1 MKNNCFIAEKSC
13 ISKNNQFQELLF
25 DDCLRNVYAL
35 SSKKQRRLPMRKISK
50 VILVVGLLL
59 LLLLFFFGMVA
70 TQQAVQLPFYLIP
83 LAEYPWIG
91 ASMEMFIFWLSAGFA
106 CFALLAI
113 IVVIFFPKRSD
124 RLVIKHKNGQ
134 LVIQKKALEHFIVQQ
149 AEETAFIHQPSAKIN
164 IVKNKV
170 SVILDGEMKQTADI
184 PQKQERLVTAIS
196 ANLQQLF
203 GIESNIQTEVILK
216 DAEIKPTPHQQ
227 PRVV

>member
-1 MKNNCFIAEKSC
+1 
-13 ISKNNQFQELLF
+13 
-25 DDCLRNVYAL
+25 
-35 SSKKQRRLPMRKISK
+35 
-50 VILVVGLLL
+50 
-59 LLLLFFFGMVA
+59 
-70 TQQAVQLPFYLIP
+70 
-83 LAEYPWIG
+83 
-91 ASMEMFIFWLSAGFA
+91 
-106 CFALLAI
+106 
-113 IVVIFFPKRSD
+113 VVIFFPKRSD

-170 SVILDGEMKQTADI
+170 SVKLDGEMKQTADI